1 MPERRDRLMTAPV
14 HAPLDSQG
22 MLESVLGWPEQLLAA
37 AEAARGLENLPDRD
51 EIENI
56 VVIGMGGSA
65 MAGDVLISAAGPY
78 LPVPVLLFR
87 SYNIPA
93 FVGEGSLVFSV
104 SFSGDTEETIEA
116 TTQAAL
122 QGARVV
128 AITRGGELGHLA
140 ESWDVPLIRVPEGI
154 PQPRA
159 GLAALAAPPLVV
171 LEDIGLFP
179 GARHW
184 IDLAAEQLTVRRDQ
198 LLEPGNEADE
208 LARRIGR
215 TIPLVYGGGGL
226 GAVAAQRW
234 KNQFNENAK
243 VPAFWHT
250 IPELCH
256 NEIVGWGQHGDLTR
270 QAFTVIFLRHELEN
284 PKVMERFAL
293 VAERMEEVVSGIE
306 QVHAAGEGELAQ
318 LLDLILQGDVV
329 STHLALREGVDPG
342 PVPVLDEIKAVLAG
356 SVPERNAGSVPV
368 PEPNQGEHAL

>member
-1 MPERRDRLMTAPV
+1 
-14 HAPLDSQG
+14 

-37 AEAARGLENLPDRD
+37 AEGARGLDNLPDRE

-65 MAGDVLISAAGPY
+65 MAGDILIAAAGPY

-93 FVGEGSLVFSV
+93 FVGEGSLVFAV
-104 SFSGDTEETIEA
+104 SFSGETEETIEA

-122 QGARVV
+122 QGARIVV
-128 AITRGGELGHLA
+128 ITRGGELGHLA
-140 ESWDVPLIRVPEGI
+140 ESWDAPLIRVPEGI

-171 LEDIGLFP
+171 LEEIGLFP
-179 GARHW
+179 GAGHW
-184 IDLAAEQLTVRRDQ
+184 IDLAAEQLTARRDR

-215 TIPLVYGGGGL
+215 TIPLIYGGGGL

-243 VPAFWHT
+243 IPAFWHT

-256 NEIVGWGQHGDLTR
+256 NEIVGWGQYGDLTR
-270 QAFTVIFLRHELEN
+270 QAFTLIFLRHDLEH

-293 VAERMEEVVSGIE
+293 VAERMDEVVGSIE
-306 QVHAAGEGELAQ
+306 HVRAAGEGELAQ

-356 SVPERNAGSVPV
+356 DGSRVAAVPTTE
-368 PEPNQGEHAL
+368 GEELL

>member
-1 MPERRDRLMTAPV
+1 MTAPTSTP
-14 HAPLDSQG
+14 ALDSQG
-22 MLESVLGWPEQLLAA
+22 MLETTLGWPEQLLAA
-37 AEAARGLENLPDRD
+37 AESARGLENLPDR
-51 EIENI
+51 EKIENI
-56 VVIGMGGSA
+56 VVVGMGGSA
-65 MAGDVLISAAGPY
+65 MAGEVLQSCAGPY

-87 SYNIPA
+87 TYNVPA
-93 FVGEGSLVFSV
+93 FVGEGSLVFAV
-104 SFSGDTEETIEA
+104 SFSGNTEETIEA
-116 TTQAAL
+116 STQAAL

-128 AITRGGELGHLA
+128 AITQGGELGRLA
-140 ESWDVPLIRVPEGI
+140 ESWGAPLVEVPQGI

-159 GLAALAAPPLVV
+159 GLAALAIPPLVV

-184 IDLAAEQLTVRRDQ
+184 IDLAAEQLTARRDR
-198 LLEPGNEADE
+198 LIEAGNEAEE

-215 TIPLVYGGGGL
+215 TIPLIYGGGGL

-270 QAFTVIFLRHELEN
+270 QAFTLVFLRHDLEH
-284 PKVMERFAL
+284 PQVMQRFAL
-293 VAERMEEVVSGIE
+293 VGERMEEVVVSIE
-306 QVHAAGEGELAQ
+306 QVSAEGEGELAQ
-318 LLDLILQGDVV
+318 LLDLILLGDVA

-356 SVPERNAGSVPV
+356 AAVVPELDTGAVPDSD
-368 PEPNQGEHAL
+368 QGDTPS

>member
-1 MPERRDRLMTAPV
+1 MTAPV

-22 MLESVLGWPEQLLAA
+22 MLETVLGWPEQLLAA
-37 AEAARGLENLPDRD
+37 AEAAGGVDGLPERE

-65 MAGDVLISAAGPY
+65 MAGDVLIAAAGPY

-93 FVGEGSLVFSV
+93 FVGEGSLVFAI

-128 AITRGGELGHLA
+128 AITRGGELAHLA
-140 ESWDVPLIRVPEGI
+140 ESWDAPLVRVPEGI

-159 GLAALAAPPLVV
+159 GLAALAAPPLVM

-184 IDLAAEQLTVRRDQ
+184 IDLAAEQLTTRRER
-198 LLEPGNEADE
+198 LLEAGNEADQ

-215 TIPLVYGGGGL
+215 TIPLIYGGGGL

-250 IPELCH
+250 IPEMCH

-270 QAFTVIFLRHELEN
+270 QAFTLIFLRHDLEH
-284 PKVMERFAL
+284 PQVMERFRL
-293 VAERMEEVVSGIE
+293 VGERMEEVVARIEHVSGE
-306 QVHAAGEGELAQ
+306 GEGELAQ
-318 LLDLILQGDVV
+318 LLDLVLQGDVV
-329 STHLALREGVDPG
+329 STHLALLEGVDPG
-342 PVPVLDEIKAVLAG
+342 PVPVLDEIKAILAG
-356 SVPERNAGSVPV
+356 DAADAGADAGPV
-368 PEPNQGEHAL
+368 FSTQGEERL

>member
-1 MPERRDRLMTAPV
+1 MTAPA
-14 HAPLDSQG
+14 HTSALDTQG
-22 MLESVLGWPEQLLAA
+22 MLETTLGWPEQLLAA
-37 AEAARGLENLPDRD
+37 AEAARDLENLPARE

-56 VVIGMGGSA
+56 VVVGMGGSA
-65 MAGDVLISAAGPY
+65 MAGEVRQAAVGPY

-87 SYNIPA
+87 SYNVPA
-93 FVGEGSLVFSV
+93 FVGEGSLVFSI
-104 SFSGDTEETIEA
+104 SFSGNTEETIEA

-128 AITRGGELGHLA
+128 VVTRGGELGHLA
-140 ESWDVPLIRVPEGI
+140 ASWGAPVIPVPDGI

-159 GLAALAAPPLVV
+159 GLAALAVPPLVV
-171 LEDIGLFP
+171 LEDVGLFP

-184 IDLAAEQLTVRRDQ
+184 IDLAAEQLTNRRDR
-198 LLEPGNEADE
+198 LIEAGNEANE

-243 VPAFWHT
+243 IPAFWHT
-250 IPELCH
+250 VPELCH

-270 QAFTVIFLRHELEN
+270 QVFTLIFLRHDLEH
-284 PKVMERFAL
+284 PQVMERFRL
-293 VAERMEEVVSGIE
+293 VADRMEEVVARIE
-306 QVHAAGEGELAQ
+306 QVSAEGEGELAQ
-318 LLDLILQGDVV
+318 LLDLILVGDVV
-329 STHLALREGVDPG
+329 STHMALAEGIDPG

-356 SVPERNAGSVPV
+356 DE
-368 PEPNQGEHAL
+368 GEMAS